1 MRKHSLKVLWLI
13 AMLVLTSSAFAQK
26 IAVLNFNAGVGI
38 NQNDV
43 DGISSIFNTY
53 FEPKGAEI
61 IERTRVDRL
70 LQEHEF
76 QRSKFTTSDM
86 VAVGKIL
93 NVSLVV
99 VGDVN
104 IVMGQYNVDIRVVN
118 VQTGTVVA
126 KDGISFNKN
135 TSYRGTMQQLGIRL
149 SKKMEAEIA
158 KIKVK
163 SKPRKPEIGE
173 VKEEE
178 IFIYVDEPASFP
190 GGVSNMHEYIKRNT
204 RYPQTAIENGVEG
217 IVHVTFVVEKDGSLT
232 NIEVSRGIEYS
243 LDKEAVRCVKSMPR
257 WNPARRQGKVV
268 RMRYNLPIRFYFT
281 S

>member
-53 FEPKGAEI
+53 FSPKGAEI

-70 LQEHEF
+70 LQEQKF
-76 QRSKFTTSDM
+76 QTTKYTDADM
-86 VAVGKIL
+86 VKLGKIL
-93 NVSLVV
+93 NVSFIV

-104 IVMGQYNVDIRVVN
+104 IVMEQYNVDIRVVN

-158 KIKVK
+158 KINVK
-163 SKPRKPEIGE
+163 SKPRKP
-173 VKEEE
+173 
-178 IFIYVDEPASFP
+178 
-190 GGVSNMHEYIKRNT
+190 
-204 RYPQTAIENGVEG
+204 Q
-217 IVHVTFVVEKDGSLT
+217 
-232 NIEVSRGIEYS
+232 
-243 LDKEAVRCVKSMPR
+243 
-257 WNPARRQGKVV
+257 
-268 RMRYNLPIRFYFT
+268 
-281 S
+281 

>member
-13 AMLVLTSSAFAQK
+13 VMLVLTSSAFAQK

-53 FEPKGAEI
+53 FSPKGAEI

-70 LQEHEF
+70 LQEQEF
-76 QRSKFTTSDM
+76 QKSNFTTNDM
-86 VAVGKIL
+86 VAIGKIL

-118 VQTGTVVA
+118 AETGTIVA

-158 KIKVK
+158 KINTK

-178 IFIYVDEPASFP
+178 IFMDVDEPASFP
-190 GGVSNMHEYIKRNT
+190 GGVSNMNEYIKRNL
-204 RYPQTAIENGVEG
+204 RYPQQARETGTQGKVF
-217 IVHVTFVVEKDGSLT
+217 VTFVVEKDGSLT
-232 NIEVSRGIEYS
+232 NVKVSRGIEYS
-243 LDKEAVRCVKSMPR
+243 LDKEAVRLVKSMPR

-268 RMRYNLPIRFYFT
+268 RMSYILSIRFDLT
-281 S
+281 